1 MLAFLEHPAS
11 YPTQIRCSIP
21 KSPCVNDRKRLSMD
35 YGKALGRSRSLLVA
49 VPIFGLA
56 TGALFPIIALRLQ
69 ELGSDPAFIGIV
81 TTLYYCGSFIA
92 AITFGK
98 LLTRIGYRAGFAV
111 SALVAASASYALS
124 LTDDQLSWLILR
136 FIGGFSLGAY
146 YVVVDG
152 WFQALADRRSRGKLF
167 ATYETVRLAATAA
180 GPFLMVLGTVT
191 ASLWIVA
198 LAYVV
203 SVLPAIL
210 TQEPGNKDFRVFRF
224 RGLIDTAR
232 CFPAAILVAACGG
245 AANASFYGLSAV
257 YASGVGFTVG
267 AIAFFVA
274 FVLVA
279 PAISEI
285 PLGALADRLTR
296 MRVAASCAA
305 TAAIA
310 CLALIWLQTPSF
322 WLACIGGAV
331 VGGAMVPM
339 YAFGLSRIV
348 DASDEADIVQ
358 ATSAGLIAYNLG
370 AFAGPVLAGV
380 SMASF
385 GPAGLYV
392 FLSLVATV
400 AFLAAF
406 SDIKFARCCPERA
419 PV

>member
-1 MLAFLEHPAS
+1 
-11 YPTQIRCSIP
+11 
-21 KSPCVNDRKRLSMD
+21 MD
-35 YGKALGRSRSLLVA
+35 YGKALGKSKSLLTA

-69 ELGSDPAFIGIV
+69 ELGNDPAFIGLV

-92 AITFGK
+92 AVTFGK
-98 LLTRIGYRAGFAV
+98 VLSRIGYRAGFAV
-111 SALVAASASYALS
+111 SALFAAAASYALTF
-124 LTDDQLSWLILR
+124 TDDQLSWLVLR

-167 ATYETVRLAATAA
+167 ATYETVRLAATAG
-180 GPFLMVLGTVT
+180 GPVLMVFGSAT

-198 LAYVV
+198 FAYLGSVV
-203 SVLPAIL
+203 PALL
-210 TQEPGNKDFRVFRF
+210 TQEPNSKEFRAFRF
-224 RGLIDTAR
+224 QGLIGTAR

-245 AANASFYGLSAV
+245 MANASFYGLSAI
-257 YASGVGFTVG
+257 YASGVGLSLE

-279 PAISEI
+279 PAITEI

-296 MRVAASCAA
+296 MRVACCCAA

-310 CLALIWLQTPSF
+310 CLVLIWLQTPTL

-331 VGGAMVPM
+331 VGGSMVPM

-348 DASDEADIVQ
+348 DASNEANILQ

-370 AFAGPVLAGV
+370 AFAGPVLAGL
-380 SMASF
+380 SIASF

-392 FLSLVATV
+392 FLCAVATV
-400 AFLAAF
+400 ALLSAF
-406 SDIKFARCCPERA
+406 SDIRFSRCCPELA
-419 PV
+419 AG

>member
-1 MLAFLEHPAS
+1 
-11 YPTQIRCSIP
+11 
-21 KSPCVNDRKRLSMD
+21 MD
-35 YGKALGRSRSLLVA
+35 YGKALGKSRSLLTA

-56 TGALFPIIALRLQ
+56 TGALFPIVALRLQ
-69 ELGSDPAFIGIV
+69 ELGSDPAFIGLV

-92 AITFGK
+92 AATFGK
-98 LLTRIGYRAGFAV
+98 VLSRIGYRAGFAV
-111 SALVAASASYALS
+111 SALFAATASYALTI
-124 LTDDQLSWLILR
+124 TDSQLGWLILR

-167 ATYETVRLAATAA
+167 ATYETVRLAATAG
-180 GPFLMVLGTVT
+180 GPFLMVLGSAT

-198 LAYVV
+198 FAYLA

-210 TQEPGNKDFRVFRF
+210 TQEPDNKNSRTFRF
-224 RGLIDTAR
+224 RGLIDTVR
-232 CFPAAILVAACGG
+232 CFPAAVLVAACGG
-245 AANASFYGLSAV
+245 MANASFYGLSAI
-257 YASGVGFTVG
+257 YASGIELSVE

-296 MRVAASCAA
+296 MRIAAYCAAIAA
-305 TAAIA
+305 TA
-310 CLALIWLQTPSF
+310 CMVLIWLEAPPL
-322 WLACIGGAV
+322 WLACAGGAL

-358 ATSAGLIAYNLG
+358 ATSAGLLAYNMG
-370 AFAGPVLAGV
+370 ALAGPVLAGV
-380 SMASF
+380 SIASF
-385 GPAGLYV
+385 GPTGLYV
-392 FLSLVATV
+392 FLFIVAVV
-400 AFLAAF
+400 ALLSAF
-406 SDIKFARCCPERA
+406 SDIKFARCCPEHA
-419 PV
+419 LA